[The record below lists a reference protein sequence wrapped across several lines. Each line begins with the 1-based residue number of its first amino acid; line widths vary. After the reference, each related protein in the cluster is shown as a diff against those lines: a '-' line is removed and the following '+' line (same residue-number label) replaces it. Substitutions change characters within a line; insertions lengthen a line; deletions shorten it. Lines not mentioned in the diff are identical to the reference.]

1 MERTSW
7 ILQKEGIEFEEKVVA
22 EVILKYFPDFRR
34 ILNELQRYSSVG
46 KIDAGILSAISD
58 INTSELMRKLKGK
71 EFTEVRKW
79 VVSNMDNDPTFI
91 LRRVYDSLYDYLE
104 PQSIPEA
111 VLILGEYQ
119 YKSAF
124 VADQEINTLAFMTE
138 LMMRCQFK

>member
-1 MERTSW
+1 
-7 ILQKEGIEFEEKVVA
+7 
-22 EVILKYFPDFRR
+22 
-34 ILNELQRYSSVG
+34 
-46 KIDAGILSAISD
+46 
-58 INTSELMRKLKGK
+58 MRKLKGK

-91 LRRVYDSLYDYLE
+91 LRRVYDSLYDNLE

-111 VLILGEYQ
+111 VLILAEYQ

-138 LMMRCQFK
+138 LMMRCVFK